1 MLVEKVERL
10 IKQAK
15 SYDYKVQA
23 PKTIRLKHLLRT
35 LLSHYYGP
43 AKLARLGV
51 NTEGRKVG
59 RIFLPWETCLS

>member
-1 MLVEKVERL
+1 MENVEKF

-15 SYDYKVQA
+15 SYDYEVQA
-23 PKTIRLKHLLRT
+23 PKTTRLKHLLRT
-35 LLSHYYGP
+35 LLFLYYGP